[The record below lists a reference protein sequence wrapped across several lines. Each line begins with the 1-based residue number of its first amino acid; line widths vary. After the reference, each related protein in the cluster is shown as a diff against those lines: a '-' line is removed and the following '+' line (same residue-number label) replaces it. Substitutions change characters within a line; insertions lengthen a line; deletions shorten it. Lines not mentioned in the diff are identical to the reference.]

1 LDQANADT
9 GAEYLFQL
17 LRVAD
22 VSLTAVVVLQ
32 PAQYRKKASPGSP
45 SSQEPDTPAT
55 TVADDLDDMDSC
67 NCDDDPDLGGLT
79 LHATGDADANPTA
92 PSQAE
97 LDSAQPAAESSTS
110 VCSTAQSA
118 SPPPPSIV
126 EPITYTWN
134 GVPLKKVEPLFE
146 EDATGANRAASA
158 RLMFSGHF
166 YVPTGGAKQKYECVV
181 KTAMDVENEA
191 PSAENIASI
200 KREYEVYSLL
210 RDGTGKN
217 NQNGCIICHSVDPL
231 YSYLVLER
239 YGRDLRALLEVPIK
253 SPSAVVEAIA
263 TAVAA
268 LHEHGVMH
276 GDIKPQNILFQ
287 YDHVTGYIM
296 KLCDLDCAHLV
307 GQSVPASKLGTTG
320 YFAPELY
327 SARNDGESI
336 TTAIELDLFALGIVL
351 WQVLESSI
359 RSPLPHEAAPGGGL
373 ALCYSDQNF
382 LWGRLE
388 VGVSV
393 AAFRD
398 VLRGLT
404 KLEPQLRTS
413 TRQLCISLQKLAQPY
428 LHEQLQR
435 AIDENTRLLRDKAF
449 LETNVGAQ
457 LGQMRQD
464 IGAIHN
470 DLKVKLREMTDMLH
484 TVIDGTHDIP
494 TLAVILPVIA
504 PKSLFQSVRTM
515 HLLKHRYR
523 LYFLCSYTH
532 KIAPC
537 GEGGRGYEIS
547 VTQEWVKAAA
557 PVLRTGLLLLKL
569 GLMAGGLPLPVPDL
583 LTPLLNDVT
592 KHSRYLNAAL
602 RLVENPAGD
611 KEPNELELKKLANAF
626 TSAEGIDLRTQHG
639 VGDTGAVLKENTLKA
654 YESIQ
659 RVFAVKNTS
668 IAETCGLR
676 KVTYKGKTA
685 WILDDDSTE
694 RQFKESLMH

>member
-1 LDQANADT
+1 
-9 GAEYLFQL
+9 
-17 LRVAD
+17 
-22 VSLTAVVVLQ
+22 LQ
-32 PAQYRKKASPGSP
+32 PVQYRRKASPESP
-45 SSQEPDTPAT
+45 SSKEPGTPAT
-55 TVADDLDDMDSC
+55 TAADDDDDDANSC
-67 NCDDDPDLGGLT
+67 NCDDDPELCGLMLDVT
-79 LHATGDADANPTA
+79 PAPNATGDAVVNHTA
-92 PSQAE
+92 SSQAE
-97 LDSAQPAAESSTS
+97 LDSAQPAAESTAS

-118 SPPPPSIV
+118 PPPPPTIV
-126 EPITYTWN
+126 EPVTYTWN

-158 RLMFSGHF
+158 RLMFGGHF
-166 YVPTGGAKQKYECVV
+166 HVPTGGAKQKYECVI
-181 KTAMDVENEA
+181 KTAMDAENTA

-200 KREYEVYSLL
+200 KRECEVYSLL

-217 NQNGCIICHSVDPL
+217 NQNGCITCHSVDPL
-231 YSYLVLER
+231 FRYLVLER

-276 GDIKPQNILFQ
+276 GDIKPQNILYQ
-287 YDHVTGYIM
+287 YDDVTGYVV
-296 KLCDLDCAHLV
+296 KLCDLDCAHEV
-307 GQSVPASKLGTTG
+307 GQAIPALTLGTTG

-327 SARNDGESI
+327 NARTIGTEI

-382 LWGRLE
+382 LWGKLE

-398 VLRGLT
+398 ALRGLT

-413 TRQLCISLQKLAQPY
+413 TRQLCTSLLKLAQPY

-457 LGQMRQD
+457 LSKMRQD

-470 DLKVKLREMTDMLH
+470 DLKVKLGEMTDMLH
-484 TVIDGTHDIP
+484 TVVQGTHSIP

-504 PKSLFQSVRTM
+504 PKSILHMGSM

-532 KIAPC
+532 KIAHC
-537 GEGGRGYEIS
+537 GDGGRGYEIT
-547 VTQEWVKAAA
+547 VTREWVKAAA

-569 GLMAGGLPLPVPDL
+569 GLMASGLPLPVPDL
-583 LTPLLNDVT
+583 LTPLLEDVT

-602 RLVENPAGD
+602 RLVENPVGD
-611 KEPNELELKKLANAF
+611 HEPNELKLKKLADAF

-639 VGDTGAVLKENTLKA
+639 VGDTGAVLEENTLKA
-654 YESIQ
+654 YETIQ
-659 RVFAVKNTS
+659 RVFAEKNTS
-668 IAETCGLR
+668 IADTGLR